1 MISYPSCLLLRKVI
15 GIGMMMLGGFAATSP
30 AQTSE
35 QALPVVIDG
44 KMPIYPVMARCAR
57 IQGVVTV
64 KVTTDGKKVTALG
77 EGSGPPMLVKFVKE
91 NISTWEFLQHKL
103 FHSPSPSTRSQNQC
117 GRVENLRSC
126 RGDQTAPLGR
136 RVPLVPR
143 IWGPGIRST
152 VPLTTHILIS

>member
-1 MISYPSCLLLRKVI
+1 
-15 GIGMMMLGGFAATSP
+15 MMLGGFAATSP

-91 NISTWEFLQHKL
+91 NISTWEFLQHKPIS
-103 FHSPSPSTRSQNQC
+103 FVTTFTY
-117 GRVENLRSC
+117 VIE
-126 RGDQTAPLGR
+126 
-136 RVPLVPR
+136 
-143 IWGPGIRST
+143 GPYHCEYTNSST
-152 VPLTTHILIS
+152 VLHLPLEVRISAEGLKTCDPAAEIKPHR